1 MISSIDLRRHA
12 AAVALVMLAGASPTK
27 ADWTEWKSGC
37 SYTCHWYLAGGTC
50 SGPFGVKVPCPVR
63 KKRCNED
70 NAASLHNDWR
80 ARRSDLPRIAGVAR
94 PVCYAQDF

>member
-50 SGPFGVKVPCPVR
+50 SGPFGVKVPCPVK

-70 NAASLHNDWR
+70 NICRQS
-80 ARRSDLPRIAGVAR
+80 S
-94 PVCYAQDF
+94 Q